1 MASRRAAVLAR
12 SLSAGLARRQAV
24 CQHSRNPW
32 KEAIRAIS
40 TSSPRFQPPPNPA
53 TSENPIS
60 ASPPVPKINKK
71 RTFNVTKADAQP
83 TLSKHH
89 KISFDDKR
97 ISLPW
102 EEGKNSTFQ
111 HIWLRDHCQC
121 PQCMHPQTKQ
131 RTLDTFSLP
140 LNIRP
145 SEVEPK
151 DEGLYVKW
159 HGGHESLYS
168 WEWLHRH
175 SYAPRLEKYPSV
187 QRKLWGKADLEE
199 NIPVVKY
206 DDVMKSDNGVAEWTS
221 QIQIYGFCFVDG
233 VPTTPGATK
242 ELVERIAHIRHTHY
256 GGFWDFTAD
265 LEKKDMA
272 YTNLA
277 LPAHTD
283 TTYFT
288 EPCGLQMFHLL
299 EFDGQGGESLLV
311 DGFRAAR
318 ILREEKPEAFRTL
331 STIRVP
337 THASGNEDVSIEPYT
352 PFPVFNHH
360 PVTGELV
367 QVRWNNEDRA
377 TMDRWADPEEVEKF
391 YAAIFDWN
399 EVLKRAEG
407 EYREQLVPG
416 RPLIFDNWRVL
427 HGRGSFTGFRR
438 MCGAYVGR
446 DDWQSRLRMTNYG
459 REEILMGL

>member
-1 MASRRAAVLAR
+1 MASRRAAALAR
-12 SLSAGLARRQAV
+12 SLSAGLAR
-24 CQHSRNPW
+24 S
-32 KEAIRAIS
+32 IS
-40 TSSPRFQPPPNPA
+40 TSQTLHSSPTPA
-53 TSENPIS
+53 VSE
-60 ASPPVPKINKK
+60 APPVNKK
-71 RTFNVTKADAQP
+71 RTFNITKADAQP
-83 TLSKHH
+83 AISKHH
-89 KISFDDKR
+89 KISFDEKK
-97 ISLPW
+97 ITLPW
-102 EEGKNSTFQ
+102 EEGKTSTFQ

-121 PQCMHPQTKQ
+121 SQCMHPQTKQ
-131 RTLDTFSLP
+131 RQLDTFSIP

-159 HGGHESLYS
+159 RGDHESLYT

-175 SYAPRLEKYPSV
+175 SYAPRLEKYLSV
-187 QRKLWGKADLEE
+187 QRKLWGAEIAAE
-199 NIPVVKY
+199 QPIVKY
-206 DDVMKSDNGVAEWTS
+206 EDVMASDAGVAEWTS
-221 QIQIYGFCFVDG
+221 KIEIYGFCFVEG
-233 VPTTPGATK
+233 VPISPEATK

-265 LEKKDMA
+265 LAMNDMA

-299 EFDGQGGESLLV
+299 EFNGQGGESLLV

-318 ILREEKPEAFRTL
+318 ILRDEKPESFRLL
-331 STIRVP
+331 STVRIP
-337 THASGNEDVSIEPYT
+337 THASGNEHVSIEPYT

-360 PVTGELV
+360 PVNGELA

-391 YAAIFDWN
+391 YQAIFDWN
-399 EVLKRAEG
+399 EVLKRSDG
-407 EYREQLVPG
+407 EFREQLVPG
-416 RPLIFDNWRVL
+416 KVLIFDNWRVL
-427 HGRGSFTGFRR
+427 HGRGGFTGHRR
-438 MCGAYVGR
+438 MCGAYVAR
-446 DDWQSRLRMTNYG
+446 DDFNSRLRLTNYG
-459 REEILMGL
+459 RKEVLMGL